1 VTAPTDDE
9 QTVGQVAAVAKLY
22 VGAVL
27 DEVRQATRLYE
38 MELDRI
44 RRKYAAE
51 LSSGDEQF
59 ALLLACA
66 DRWGVT
72 S

>member
-1 VTAPTDDE
+1 MTAPTDDE
-9 QTVGQVAAVAKLY
+9 RTTGQAAAVAKLY
-22 VGAVL
+22 IGAVL

-51 LSSGDEQF
+51 LGAGDGQF
-59 ALLLACA
+59 GLLLACA
-66 DRWGVT
+66 ARWGVT